1 MANQVFIVGHKNP
14 DNDSIAAAVSYAYLK
29 NALEA
34 KKAEPEAEYVACCL
48 GPLPQESATIL
59 EQVGLPAPKLID
71 KVGEGDK
78 VILIDHNE
86 STQMVDGI
94 ADAEIVEVVDHHR
107 IAGDVVTG
115 NPILYL
121 NIPVG
126 STATIVSKLF
136 EQLNVEVTP
145 AIATVLLSAIMTD
158 TVITKSPTCTDY
170 DLVQAEKLGA
180 IIGKKPTEFG
190 LEVFKMRGGDN
201 DLSVEELCTHDSK
214 EFKKGDEVYMVAQHE
229 TVTLDVAME
238 REAEYREFLKAK
250 VAENGYKFALLLVTD
265 IFNEGSKFICEGDV
279 APVSEA
285 FGIDATKAEWVD
297 GILSRKKQVIPPLS

>member
-1 MANQVFIVGHKNP
+1 MATPVYVVGHKNP

-29 NALEA
+29 NAVEA
-34 KKAEPEAEYVACCL
+34 KKAEPEFDFVPCCL

-59 EQVGLPAPKLID
+59 EQVGLEAPRRIES
-71 KVGEGDK
+71 VEAGQK
-78 VILIDHNE
+78 VILVDHNE
-86 STQMVDGI
+86 ATQMVDGI
-94 ADAEIVEVVDHHR
+94 ADAEIVEVIDHHR
-107 IAGDVVTG
+107 LAGDVVTG

-126 STATIVSKLF
+126 STATIVSKLY
-136 EQLNVEVTP
+136 ERLDVEITP
-145 AIATVLLSAIMTD
+145 AIASVLLSAIMTD

-180 IIGKKPTEFG
+180 IIGKAPTDFG

-201 DLSVEELCTHDSK
+201 DLTVEEVCTHDAK
-214 EFKKGDEVYMVAQHE
+214 EFKNGDAVYLVAQHE

-238 REAEYREFLKAK
+238 REAEYRAFLADK
-250 VAENGYKFALLLVTD
+250 VANNGYDFALLLVTD
-265 IFNEGSKFICEGDV
+265 IFNEGSKFICEGNV
-279 APVSEA
+279 ERVSEA
-285 FGIDATKAEWVD
+285 FGIDATKAEWVP

>member
-59 EQVGLPAPKLID
+59 EQVGLPAPKLIE

-78 VILIDHNE
+78 VILVDHNE

-94 ADAEIVEVVDHHR
+94 ADAEI
-107 IAGDVVTG
+107 AGAVVTG

-126 STATIVSKLF
+126 STATIVTKLY
-136 EQLNVEVTP
+136 EQLGIEVTP

-214 EFKKGDEVYMVAQHE
+214 EFKKGDDVYMVAQHE

-238 REAEYREFLKAK
+238 REAEYREFLRQK

>member
-1 MANQVFIVGHKNP
+1 MATQIFVVGHKNP

-34 KKAEPEAEYVACCL
+34 KKDTVQAEYVACCL

-71 KVGEGDK
+71 HVEAGQQ
-78 VILIDHNE
+78 VILVDHNE

-94 ADAEIVEVVDHHR
+94 EEAEIIEVVDHHR
-107 IAGDVVTG
+107 IAGHVVTP

-126 STATIVSKLF
+126 STATIISKLY
-136 EQLNVEVTP
+136 EQLGVEVTP
-145 AIATVLLSAIMTD
+145 AIASVLLSAIMTD

-170 DLVQAEKLGA
+170 DLVQAEKLGK
-180 IIGKKPTEFG
+180 IIGKVPTEYG

-201 DLSVEELCTHDSK
+201 DMSVEEVCTHDSK
-214 EFKKGDEVYMVAQHE
+214 EFKNGDAVYLVAQHE

-238 REAEYREFLKAK
+238 REAEYREFLKGK
-250 VAENGYKFALLLVTD
+250 VAENGYEFALLLVTD
-265 IFNEGSKFICEGDV
+265 IFNEGSKFICEGNV
-279 APVSEA
+279 ARVSDA
-285 FGIDATKAEWVD
+285 FNIDATQAEWVP

>member
-59 EQVGLPAPKLID
+59 EQVGLPAPKLIE

-78 VILIDHNE
+78 VILVDHNE

-126 STATIVSKLF
+126 STATIVTKLY
-136 EQLNVEVTP
+136 EQLDVEVTP

-170 DLVQAEKLGA
+170 D
-180 IIGKKPTEFG
+180 
-190 LEVFKMRGGDN
+190 
-201 DLSVEELCTHDSK
+201 
-214 EFKKGDEVYMVAQHE
+214 
-229 TVTLDVAME
+229 
-238 REAEYREFLKAK
+238 
-250 VAENGYKFALLLVTD
+250 
-265 IFNEGSKFICEGDV
+265 
-279 APVSEA
+279 
-285 FGIDATKAEWVD
+285 
-297 GILSRKKQVIPPLS
+297 

>member
-59 EQVGLPAPKLID
+59 EQVGLPAPKLIE

-78 VILIDHNE
+78 VIL
-86 STQMVDGI
+86 
-94 ADAEIVEVVDHHR
+94 VDH
-107 IAGDVVTG
+107 

-126 STATIVSKLF
+126 STATIVTKLY
-136 EQLNVEVTP
+136 EQLGVEVTP

-214 EFKKGDEVYMVAQHE
+214 EFKKGDDVYMVAQHE